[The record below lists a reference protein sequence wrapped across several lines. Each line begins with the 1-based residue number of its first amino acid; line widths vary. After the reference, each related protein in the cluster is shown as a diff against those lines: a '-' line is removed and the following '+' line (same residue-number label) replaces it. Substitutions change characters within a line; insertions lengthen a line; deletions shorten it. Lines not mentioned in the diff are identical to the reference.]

1 MTTAPGE
8 GSRFTCYSTAQ
19 RLALE
24 PGSGMLACMGAYSSN
39 PDLDVYDV
47 TGNGTE
53 VDVATNLLNGDI
65 RLSILWTRE
74 ILLCADSADS
84 ADQAADARRRAAA
97 QSRSITTTQ
106 SSR

>member
-1 MTTAPGE
+1 
-8 GSRFTCYSTAQ
+8 
-19 RLALE
+19 
-24 PGSGMLACMGAYSSN
+24 MGVYSSD

-74 ILLCADSADS
+74 ILLSAGSADS
-84 ADQAADARRRAAA
+84 AGQAVDARRRAGE
-97 QSRSITTTQ
+97 QSRGITINQ